1 MRSTD
6 PTRIPPTISFAAPS
20 AASETTLEPPEPDTH
35 ASPQESPVVEGTA
48 EPAAERSDAGGS
60 DAGGSEPAAGS
71 SSRRSERV
79 VSRRG
84 LVPLDLLLLVVGWG
98 VAVVAGDLL
107 GSRTP
112 FAELV
117 ATGAV
122 VALAGLGLLWV
133 TGVYERA
140 SDVLPSLELARI
152 GRALLGLV
160 VLTVVL
166 RINAGAGVAL
176 VTAAVAGA
184 TWSLLLYGHRG
195 LRREWLRSRR
205 ASGQHT
211 VPAIVVAGDG
221 ASARDTAAF
230 LRANPLLGFEVR
242 GIVCPPDDRS
252 LDAEVAWHGDLGV
265 DADAIRRTGATEVI
279 IDSRELTGEQL
290 SRGVQA
296 LSADDLHVHVASGLR
311 GVQQRRL
318 TVNPMADE
326 VYLHVAPAR
335 LTPRQVRVK
344 RVLDVVLGSVALVLL
359 APILAVSAAVIWL
372 GDRGP
377 VLFRQERVGRDGGTF
392 TLYKLR
398 TMVVDAESRREE
410 LEAANQR
417 SGPLFKLSDDPRV
430 TRFGRLA
437 RATSIDEIPQLFNV
451 LQGHMSL
458 VGPRPALPAEVEE
471 FDDDLRRR
479 TQVKPG
485 ITGLW
490 QVEARDS
497 ENFDLYRRY
506 DLLYVDNWSVS
517 LDLAILA
524 RTVASV
530 GLRGLSAIG
539 LLSRDRD
546 SGGML
551 D

>member
-1 MRSTD
+1 
-6 PTRIPPTISFAAPS
+6 
-20 AASETTLEPPEPDTH
+20 
-35 ASPQESPVVEGTA
+35 
-48 EPAAERSDAGGS
+48 
-60 DAGGSEPAAGS
+60 
-71 SSRRSERV
+71 
-79 VSRRG
+79 
-84 LVPLDLLLLVVGWG
+84 
-98 VAVVAGDLL
+98 
-107 GSRTP
+107 
-112 FAELV
+112 
-117 ATGAV
+117 
-122 VALAGLGLLWV
+122 
-133 TGVYERA
+133 VYERA
-140 SDVLPSLELARI
+140 SAVLPSLELARI
-152 GRALLGLV
+152 GRALLGMV
-160 VLTVVL
+160 VVAVLL

-176 VTAAVAGA
+176 LTAAVAGLM
-184 TWSLLLYGHRG
+184 WSLLLYGHRG

-205 ASGQHT
+205 ASGKHT
-211 VPAIVVAGDG
+211 VPAIVVAGGG
-221 ASARDTAAF
+221 ASARDTADF

-242 GIVCPPDDRS
+242 GVVCPPDHRL
-252 LDAEVAWHGDLGV
+252 LDPELAWHGDLGV
-265 DADAIRRTGATEVI
+265 GPDTIRRTGATEVI
-279 IDSRELTGEQL
+279 IDSRELTGEEL
-290 SRGVQA
+290 SQGVHTF
-296 LSADDLHVHVASGLR
+296 SADDLHVHVASGLR

-335 LTPRQVRVK
+335 LTPRQIRTK
-344 RVLDVVLGSVALVLL
+344 RVLDVVLGSVALILF

-377 VLFRQERVGRDGGTF
+377 ILFRQERVGRDGGTF

-458 VGPRPALPAEVEE
+458 VGPRPALPSEVAE

-517 LDLAILA
+517 LDLAVLA
-524 RTVASV
+524 RTVAAV

>member
-1 MRSTD
+1 LLD
-6 PTRIPPTISFAAPS
+6 P
-20 AASETTLEPPEPDTH
+20 
-35 ASPQESPVVEGTA
+35 
-48 EPAAERSDAGGS
+48 
-60 DAGGSEPAAGS
+60 
-71 SSRRSERV
+71 
-79 VSRRG
+79 
-84 LVPLDLLLLVVGWG
+84 
-98 VAVVAGDLL
+98 
-107 GSRTP
+107 
-112 FAELV
+112 EL
-117 ATGAV
+117 T
-122 VALAGLGLLWV
+122 
-133 TGVYERA
+133 
-140 SDVLPSLELARI
+140 
-152 GRALLGLV
+152 
-160 VLTVVL
+160 
-166 RINAGAGVAL
+166 
-176 VTAAVAGA
+176 
-184 TWSLLLYGHRG
+184 
-195 LRREWLRSRR
+195 
-205 ASGQHT
+205 
-211 VPAIVVAGDG
+211 
-221 ASARDTAAF
+221 
-230 LRANPLLGFEVR
+230 
-242 GIVCPPDDRS
+242 
-252 LDAEVAWHGDLGV
+252 WHGDLGV
-265 DADAIRRTGATEVI
+265 GPETIRRTGATEVI
-279 IDSRELTGEQL
+279 IDSRELTGEEL
-290 SRGVQA
+290 SQGVHTF
-296 LSADDLHVHVASGLR
+296 SADDLHVHVASGLR

-335 LTPRQVRVK
+335 LTPRQIRTK
-344 RVLDVVLGSVALVLL
+344 RVLDVVLGSVALILF

-377 VLFRQERVGRDGGTF
+377 ILFRQERVGRDGGTF

-458 VGPRPALPAEVEE
+458 VGPRPALPSEVAE

-524 RTVASV
+524 RTVAAV

>member
-6 PTRIPPTISFAAPS
+6 RTRIPTTTSFATRPG
-20 AASETTLEPPEPDTH
+20 ASETTLELPQPEVP
-35 ASPQESPVVEGTA
+35 ASPDSLGVPPVAEAPDEPTA
-48 EPAAERSDAGGS
+48 ERFDDGV
-60 DAGGSEPAAGS
+60 SEPAPVGS
-71 SSRRSERV
+71 DREGERV
-79 VSRRG
+79 PSRRG
-84 LVPLDLLLLVVGWG
+84 LVLLDVLLLAAGWG
-98 VAVVAGDLL
+98 VAVAVGDLL
-107 GSRTP
+107 GARTP
-112 FAELV
+112 LAELA
-117 ATGAV
+117 ATGALV
-122 VALAGLGLLWV
+122 VLAGPALLRV

-140 SDVLPSLELARI
+140 SAVLPSLELARI
-152 GRALLGLV
+152 GRALLGMV
-160 VLTVVL
+160 VVAVLL

-176 VTAAVAGA
+176 LTAAVAGLM
-184 TWSLLLYGHRG
+184 WSLLLYGHRG

-205 ASGQHT
+205 ASGKHT
-211 VPAIVVAGDG
+211 VPAIVVAGGG
-221 ASARDTAAF
+221 ASARDTADF

-242 GIVCPPDDRS
+242 GVVCPPDHRL
-252 LDAEVAWHGDLGV
+252 LDPELAWHGDLGV
-265 DADAIRRTGATEVI
+265 GPDTIRRTGATEVI
-279 IDSRELTGEQL
+279 IDSRELTGEELNQ
-290 SRGVQA
+290 GVHA
-296 LSADDLHVHVASGLR
+296 FSADDLHVHVASGLR

-318 TVNPMADE
+318 TLNPMADE

-335 LTPRQVRVK
+335 LTPRQIRTK
-344 RVLDVVLGSVALVLL
+344 RVLDVVLGSVALVLF

-377 VLFRQERVGRDGGTF
+377 ILFRQERVGCDGGTF

-458 VGPRPALPAEVEE
+458 VGPRPALPSEVAE

-524 RTVASV
+524 RTVAAV